1 MTMGEALKDSQI
13 AKLRD
18 IELLTKRYT
27 PQIRKQLHAIDYRL
41 AEYFDSLTTDVD
53 IEFGS
58 EHDRHNRYEL
68 LCGAKFLRMF
78 QTYNFNAKFVRFVI
92 KFREGTWTRKG
103 KMWQYQ
109 SGGLKL
115 PSTSGAK
122 VYRWQPFQVFVLA
135 SVFGFQTWFN
145 THVDADTK
153 PELLPSER
161 VRDGV
166 IWDFRRLINE
176 FIMYGPRKID
186 KTGLS
191 AYIQVIFFLF
201 GDFNSEIYS
210 LAMTQDQSKI
220 LFDRTKFMLAQV
232 SKDQDGNERFRM
244 TQKIVDWKEKY
255 QKDIRN
261 SKIMPLTGGGKA
273 PDGTNTELLDWDEL
287 GSSPYTNGKSDMQ
300 AHINV
305 CQSSM
310 GQRRQPLTF
319 GTTTAG
325 TITTGPF
332 IEKLEVLHKI
342 LEYEHCYEDGTMT
355 PTLAN
360 DGTMCL
366 LLEPDEYERENEQY
380 ILTSHALRR
389 KINPMLGLVVQYD
402 FYEREMEKARNEGGQ
417 KFAECVA
424 KLFNVYQTGRVTHW
438 IKADRIRPLQKTE
451 GRRID
456 DCKFI
461 DEQGRE
467 RWHVFCGMDFS
478 SGDDLFA
485 LTYLAVDWLP
495 SDTMQGR
502 FFVDTDC
509 WVLESVM
516 NDSNNRQLYEQW
528 IAQGW
533 LHKCP
538 GEVFDSMLAIN
549 RIAELVEKGINIYF
563 FGYDPAQ
570 SITPINNLKAWLQTL
585 FQKRG
590 TMSAKDIADMIQ
602 RMVVP
607 VSQTAMTQNPRI
619 GEIEE
624 KMLGKDEWMHFSDNP
639 LWPWCFGN
647 AAIESKGD
655 PPIRRVVK
663 GTGHLGKIDP
673 IHGLLD
679 ALYCFDWS
687 EGKIEK

>member
-1 MTMGEALKDSQI
+1 MGEALKDSQI

-153 PELLPSER
+153 PEMLPSER

-232 SKDQDGNERFRM
+232 SKDIDGGDRFRM

-355 PTLAN
+355 PTLTN

-495 SDTMQGR
+495 SDTMRGR

-679 ALYCFDWS
+679 ALYCFDLG
-687 EGKIEK
+687 EGKVSE

>member
-1 MTMGEALKDSQI
+1 MTQALKDSQI
-13 AKLRD
+13 AKQRD
-18 IELLTKRYT
+18 IDLLRKRYT
-27 PQIRKQLHAIDYRL
+27 TEIRKELNDIDYRL
-41 AEYFDSLTTDVD
+41 AEYFDDLTTNVSTV
-53 IEFGS
+53 FGD
-58 EHDRHNRYEL
+58 ENDRHNRWEVM
-68 LCGAKFLRMF
+68 CGAKFLRMF
-78 QTYNFNAKFVRFVI
+78 RTYNYNKKFVRFVI
-92 KFREGTWTRKG
+92 RFREGTWQRNG
-103 KMWQYQ
+103 KMWRYV

-135 SVFGFQTWFN
+135 AVFGFMAWFN
-145 THVDADTK
+145 THVEAGTK
-153 PELLPSER
+153 PELLTSER
-161 VRDGV
+161 ERDGM

-232 SKDQDGNERFRM
+232 SKDKDGIDRFRM

-255 QKDIRN
+255 QKEMRN
-261 SKIMPLTGGGKA
+261 SKIVPLTGGGKA

-287 GSSPYTNGKSDMQ
+287 GSSPYVNGKSDML

-342 LEYEHCYEDGTMT
+342 LQYEHEYEAGTMT
-355 PTLAN
+355 PTMAN

-366 LLEPDEYERENEQY
+366 LLEPDEYEREDEQY
-380 ILTSHALRR
+380 LLTSHALRR

-424 KLFNVYQTGRVTHW
+424 KLFNVYQSGKVTQWLTG
-438 IKADRIRPLQKTE
+438 DRIRPLQIA
-451 GRRID
+451 RRVT
-456 DCKFI
+456 DCKYQ
-461 DEQGRE
+461 DGWR
-467 RWHVFCGMDFS
+467 VYAGTDFS
-478 SGDDLFA
+478 LGDDLFA
-485 LTYLAVDWLP
+485 ITYLCIDYKRSETPEGHMFADL
-495 SDTMQGR
+495 DA
-502 FFVDTDC
+502 
-509 WVLESVM
+509 WVLEDVLKQSP
-516 NDSNNRQLYEQW
+516 NRPLYEQW
-528 IAQGW
+528 IEQGW
-533 LHKCP
+533 LHVCP
-538 GEVFDSMLAIN
+538 GETFDSMLAMN
-549 RIAELVEKGINIYF
+549 RLGELVEQGIDIVRF
-563 FGYDPAQ
+563 LFDPAQ
-570 SITPINNLKAWLQTL
+570 NRSPINQLKAWLQTL
-585 FQKRG
+585 FQKRNPNV
-590 TMSAKDIADMIQ
+590 SVKELDEVIK

-607 VSQTAMTQNPRI
+607 VSQTAMTLNPIIAHVEDLVKDPARI
-619 GEIEE
+619 
-624 KMLGKDEWMHFSDNP
+624 LLFSMNP
-639 LWPWCFGN
+639 MWSWQFGN
-647 AAIESKGD
+647 CACEVNSSNL
-655 PPIRRVVK
+655 RRIVK
-663 GTGHLGKIDP
+663 GGPRPSHKIDNVMA
-673 IHGLLD
+673 LLD
-679 ALYCFDWS
+679 AMWGFDLD
-687 EGKIEK
+687 EGNISQ

>member
-1 MTMGEALKDSQI
+1 MEETLKDSQL
-13 AKLRD
+13 AKQMDIDLLR
-18 IELLTKRYT
+18 KRYT
-27 PQIRKQLHAIDYRL
+27 PEVRTELNSIDYRL
-41 AEYFDSLTTDVD
+41 AEYFDDLTTNVSVVFAD
-53 IEFGS
+53 EN
-58 EHDRHNRYEL
+58 DRHNRYEL
-68 LCGAKFLRMF
+68 LCAAKFLRLLR
-78 QTYNFNAKFVRFVI
+78 TYNYNKKFVRFVI
-92 KFREGTWTRKG
+92 KLREGTWTRKG
-103 KMWQYQ
+103 KMWKYQ

-115 PSTSGAK
+115 PSTAGAK

-255 QKDIRN
+255 QKEIRN

-342 LEYEHCYEDGTMT
+342 LQYEHEYEAGTMT

-366 LLEPDEYERENEQY
+366 LLEPDEYEREDEQY

-417 KFAECVA
+417 KFSECVA
-424 KLFNVYQTGRVTHW
+424 KLFNVYQTGRVTQW
-438 IKADRIRPLQKTE
+438 IKADRIRLLQKTN

-456 DCKFI
+456 DCRFI

-485 LTYLAVDWLP
+485 LTYMAVDWMP
-495 SDTMQGR
+495 SNTMQGR

-509 WVLESVM
+509 WVLEKTM
-516 NDSNNRQLYEQW
+516 NDSPNRPLYEQW
-528 IAQGW
+528 VAQGC
-533 LHKCP
+533 LHVCP
-538 GEVFDSMLAIN
+538 GEVFDSAYAIN
-549 RIAELVEKGINIYF
+549 RIAELVERGVNIYF

-570 SITPINNLKAWLQTL
+570 SITPINNLKAWLQTI

-590 TMSAKDIADMIQ
+590 TMSSKDIADMIQ
-602 RMVVP
+602 RMVIP
-607 VSQTAMTQNPRI
+607 VSQSGFTQNPRI
-619 GEIEE
+619 GEVEE
-624 KMLGKDEWMHFSDNP
+624 KMLGKDEWMYFSDNP

-655 PPIRRVVK
+655 PPIRRIVK

-679 ALYCFDWS
+679 ALYCFDLS
-687 EGKIEK
+687 EGRIEK

>member
-1 MTMGEALKDSQI
+1 MEEALKYSQI
-13 AKLRD
+13 AKQRD
-18 IELLTKRYT
+18 IDLLRKRYT
-27 PQIRKQLHAIDYRL
+27 PEVRTELNSIDYRL
-41 AEYFDSLTTDVD
+41 AEYFDDLTTNVSVVFAD
-53 IEFGS
+53 EN
-58 EHDRHNRYEL
+58 DRHNRYEL
-68 LCGAKFLRMF
+68 LCAAKFLRLF
-78 QTYNFNAKFVRFVI
+78 RTYNYNKKFVRFVI

-115 PSTSGAK
+115 PSTAGAK
-122 VYRWQPFQVFVLA
+122 VYRWQPFQIFVLA

-161 VRDGV
+161 VRDDV

-220 LFDRTKFMLAQV
+220 LFDRTKFMLGQV

-255 QKDIRN
+255 QKEIRN

-342 LEYEHCYEDGTMT
+342 LGYEHEYEAGTMT

-366 LLEPDEYERENEQY
+366 LLEPDEYEREDEQY

-424 KLFNVYQTGRVTHW
+424 KLFNVYQTG
-438 IKADRIRPLQKTE
+438 KAKDWLKPEEIRAIQIP
-451 GRRID
+451 RRID
-456 DCKFI
+456 DCTE
-461 DEQGRE
+461 DEGWE
-467 RWHVFCGMDFS
+467 VTVGSDFS
-478 SGDDLFA
+478 KGDDLNGNS
-485 LTYLAVDWLP
+485 YLAKRWRDDLQEYEYFADMDAYMSEAAV
-495 SDTMQGR
+495 
-502 FFVDTDC
+502 
-509 WVLESVM
+509 
-516 NDSNNRQLYEQW
+516 NDSPIRELLLKW
-528 IAQGW
+528 AADGW
-533 LHKCP
+533 LHIVP
-538 GEVFDSMLAIN
+538 GKTFDPAVAVN
-549 RIAELVEKGINIYF
+549 RIVELDQKEINF
-563 FGYDPAQ
+563 FGFGYDPYNAKTVINALSQWLVDIGLDPKALIIPVRQNFATYSPAVKEFDYMIHRGIQ
-570 SITPINNLKAWLQTL
+570 SPDGKVIPNP
-585 FQKRG
+585 
-590 TMSAKDIADMIQ
+590 MIHL
-602 RMVVP
+602 
-607 VSQTAMTQNPRI
+607 S
-619 GEIEE
+619 G
-624 KMLGKDEWMHFSDNP
+624 NP
-639 LWPWCFGN
+639 LWPWEFGN
-647 AAIESKGD
+647 CQLAESTDGMENLK
-655 PPIRRVVK
+655 PVK
-663 GTGHLGKIDP
+663 ATASASCKVDNIQM
-673 IHGLLD
+673 LLS
-679 ALYCFDWS
+679 ALILHDQLDT
-687 EGKIEK
+687 K

>member
-1 MTMGEALKDSQI
+1 MEKELKDSQI

-78 QTYNFNAKFVRFVI
+78 KTYNFNAKFVRFVI
-92 KFREGTWTRKG
+92 KFREGAWQREGKTWR
-103 KMWQYQ
+103 YQ

-122 VYRWQPFQVFVLA
+122 VYRWQPFQIFVLA

-153 PELLPSER
+153 PELLSSER

-232 SKDQDGNERFRM
+232 SKDQDGCERFRM

-255 QKDIRN
+255 QKEIRN

-342 LEYEHCYEDGTMT
+342 LEYEHFYEDGTMT

-424 KLFNVYQTGRVTHW
+424 KLFNIYQTGRMTKW
-438 IKADRIRPLQKTE
+438 ITGDRIRPLQVQK
-451 GRRID
+451 RIT
-456 DCKFI
+456 DCHYQ
-461 DEQGRE
+461 DGWR
-467 RWHVFCGMDFS
+467 VFVGLDFS
-478 SGDDLFA
+478 LGDDLYA
-485 LTYLAVDWLP
+485 MVTLGVNYTP
-495 SDTMQGR
+495 SDTMRGR
-502 FFVDTDC
+502 FFADAVA
-509 WVLESVM
+509 WVLEKTMKESP
-516 NDSNNRQLYEQW
+516 NRPLYEEW
-528 IAQGW
+528 VRQGW
-533 LHKCP
+533 LYVCP
-538 GEVFDSMLAIN
+538 GEVFDSMLSINQLAAIDD
-549 RIAELVEKGINIYF
+549 RQDIDIRF

-570 SITPINNLKAWLQTL
+570 SIQPINQLKAWLQTIL
-585 FQKRG
+585 QKKNPQA
-590 TMSAKDIADMIQ
+590 TAADIASVIQ
-602 RMVVP
+602 QMVVP
-607 VSQTAMTQNPRI
+607 VSQTALTQNPRI
-619 GEIEE
+619 AELESMILDKEPWIE
-624 KMLGKDEWMHFSDNP
+624 FSMSP

-647 AAIESKGD
+647 CAAEVSSSD
-655 PPIRRVVK
+655 LRRIVK
-663 GTGHLGKIDP
+663 GGPQPTHKIDLV
-673 IHGLLD
+673 HALLD
-679 ALYCFDWS
+679 ALYGFDLAEGRVS
-687 EGKIEK
+687 E

>member
-1 MTMGEALKDSQI
+1 MPESLKDSQL
-13 AKLRD
+13 AKQRD
-18 IELLTKRYT
+18 IELLRRRYT
-27 PQIRKQLHAIDYRL
+27 PEVRKELGSIDYRL
-41 AEYFDSLTTDVD
+41 ADYFDDLTQNVSVV
-53 IEFGS
+53 FGD
-58 EHDRHNRYEL
+58 ENDRHNRYEL
-68 LCGAKFLRMF
+68 LCAAKFLRLY
-78 QTYNFNAKFVRFVI
+78 QTYNFNKKFVRFVI
-92 KFREGTWTRKG
+92 KFREGTWTRRG
-103 KMWQYQ
+103 KTWQYV

-115 PSTSGAK
+115 PSTAGAK
-122 VYRWQPFQVFVLA
+122 VYRWQPFQIFVLA

-255 QKDIRN
+255 QKEIRN

-342 LEYEHCYEDGTMT
+342 LQYEHEYEAGTMT

-424 KLFNVYQTGRVTHW
+424 KLFNVYQTGRVTKW
-438 IKADRIRPLQKTE
+438 ITGDQMRPLQTD
-451 GRRID
+451 RRID
-456 DCKFI
+456 DCTK
-461 DEQGRE
+461 DQG
-467 RWHVFCGMDFS
+467 WVVFTGLDFS
-478 SGDDLFA
+478 LGGDWNGPGWLAARRHPSGRGTEFFA
-485 LTYLAVDWLP
+485 
-495 SDTMQGR
+495 
-502 FFVDTDC
+502 DC
-509 WVLESVM
+509 DVWISEEEY
-516 NDSNNRQLYEQW
+516 NDSPLSPLYEQW
-528 IAQGW
+528 VKGGW
-533 LHKCP
+533 MHVSHGKTFQP
-538 GEVFDSMLAIN
+538 
-549 RIAELVEKGINIYF
+549 ELFVGRLDELIKKGVQFMF
-563 FGYDPAQ
+563 FGYDKYK
-570 SITPINNLKAWLQTL
+570 SKVPINVLKSYLQATL
-585 FQKRG
+585 G
-590 TMSAKDIADMIQ
+590 IQ
-602 RMVVP
+602 NPEPYVQV
-607 VSQTAMTQNPRI
+607 VSQLNSEFNGPTEDLYNIMFAPVPFISYSN
-619 GEIEE
+619 
-624 KMLGKDEWMHFSDNP
+624 SP
-639 LWPWCFGN
+639 LWPFCFNN
-647 AAIESKGD
+647 AMLETDNRENKR
-655 PPIRRVVK
+655 PVK
-663 GTGHLGKIDP
+663 ANQSASCKIDP
-673 IHGLLD
+673 IQCIIMALD
-679 ALYCFDWS
+679 LYERY
-687 EGKIEK
+687 EGARQ

>member
-1 MTMGEALKDSQI
+1 MPEALKDSQL
-13 AKLRD
+13 AKQRD
-18 IELLTKRYT
+18 IDLLRRRYT
-27 PQIRKQLHAIDYRL
+27 PEVRKELSSIDYRL
-41 AEYFDSLTTDVD
+41 AEYFDDLTTNVSVV
-53 IEFGS
+53 FGD
-58 EHDRHNRYEL
+58 ENDRHNRYEL
-68 LCGAKFLRMF
+68 LCAAKFLRLY
-78 QTYNFNAKFVRFVI
+78 QTYNFNKKFVRFVI
-92 KFREGTWTRKG
+92 RFREGVWTRRG

-115 PSTSGAK
+115 PSTAGAK
-122 VYRWQPFQVFVLA
+122 VYRWQPFQIFVLA

-153 PELLPSER
+153 PDLLPSER

-220 LFDRTKFMLAQV
+220 LFDRAKFMLGQV
-232 SKDQDGNERFRM
+232 SRDQDGNERFRM

-342 LEYEHCYEDGTMT
+342 LQYEHAYEDGTMQ

-424 KLFNVYQTGRVTHW
+424 KLFNVYQTGRVTKW
-438 IKADRIRPLQKTE
+438 ITGDQMRPLQTD
-451 GRRID
+451 RRID
-456 DCKFI
+456 DCTK
-461 DEQGRE
+461 DQG
-467 RWHVFCGMDFS
+467 WVVFTGLDFS
-478 SGDDLFA
+478 LGGDWNGPGWLAARRHPSGRGTEFFA
-485 LTYLAVDWLP
+485 
-495 SDTMQGR
+495 
-502 FFVDTDC
+502 DC
-509 WVLESVM
+509 DVWISEEEY
-516 NDSNNRQLYEQW
+516 NDSPLSPLYEQW
-528 IAQGW
+528 VKGGW
-533 LHKCP
+533 MHVSHGKTFQP
-538 GEVFDSMLAIN
+538 
-549 RIAELVEKGINIYF
+549 ELFVGRLDELIKKGVQFMF
-563 FGYDPAQ
+563 FGYDKYK
-570 SITPINNLKAWLQTL
+570 SKVPINVLKSYLQATL
-585 FQKRG
+585 G
-590 TMSAKDIADMIQ
+590 IQ
-602 RMVVP
+602 NPEPYVQV
-607 VSQTAMTQNPRI
+607 VSQLNSEFNGPTEDLYNIMFAPVPFI
-619 GEIEE
+619 S
-624 KMLGKDEWMHFSDNP
+624 FSNSP
-639 LWPWCFGN
+639 LWPFCFNN
-647 AAIESKGD
+647 AMLETDNRENKR
-655 PPIRRVVK
+655 PVK
-663 GTGHLGKIDP
+663 ANQSASCKIDP
-673 IHGLLD
+673 IQCIIMALD
-679 ALYCFDWS
+679 LYERY
-687 EGKIEK
+687 EGARQ

>member
-1 MTMGEALKDSQI
+1 MPEPLKDSQL
-13 AKLRD
+13 AKQRD
-18 IELLTKRYT
+18 IDLLRKRYT
-27 PQIRKQLHAIDYRL
+27 PEVRKELHSIDYRL
-41 AEYFDSLTTDVD
+41 AEYFDDLTTNVSVV
-53 IEFGS
+53 FGD
-58 EHDRHNRYEL
+58 ENDRHNRYEL
-68 LCGAKFLRMF
+68 LCAAKFLRLF
-78 QTYNFNAKFVRFVI
+78 QTYNFNKKFVRFVI
-92 KFREGTWTRKG
+92 RFREGTWTRRG

-115 PSTSGAK
+115 PSTAGAK
-122 VYRWQPFQVFVLA
+122 VYRWCNFQIFVLA

-191 AYIQVIFFLF
+191 AYIQVIFFIF

-220 LFDRTKFMLAQV
+220 LFDRAKFMLAQV
-232 SKDQDGNERFRM
+232 SRDQDGNERFRM
-244 TQKIVDWKEKY
+244 TQNIVDWKKRY

-261 SKIMPLTGGGKA
+261 SKIMPLTCGGKA

-325 TITTGPF
+325 VITTGPF
-332 IEKLEVLHKI
+332 IEKLEVMHKI
-342 LEYEHCYEDGTMT
+342 LQQEHAYEDGTMH
-355 PTLAN
+355 PTLAG

-424 KLFNVYQTGRVTHW
+424 KLFNVYQSGKIQEW
-438 IKADRIRPLQKTE
+438 IRAEQIRPLQ
-451 GRRID
+451 RDMRID
-456 DCKFI
+456 DCTKDKGWVIFT
-461 DEQGRE
+461 GL
-467 RWHVFCGMDFS
+467 DFS
-478 SGDDLFA
+478 QGDDLHTA
-485 LTYLAVDWLP
+485 AYLAARKHP
-495 SDTMQGR
+495 SGR
-502 FFVDTDC
+502 GTEFFADCDC
-509 WVLESVM
+509 WVKESTAEK
-516 NDSNNRQLYEQW
+516 SAIRPLYEQW
-528 IAQGW
+528 EKDGW
-533 LHKCP
+533 LHYSP
-538 GEVFDSMLAIN
+538 GQIFEPSLYAQ
-549 RIAELVEKGINIYF
+549 RLGELFGKGCQFMYW
-563 FGYDPAQ
+563 GYDKYK
-570 SITPINNLKAWLQTL
+570 SKDPINTLKAFLQSVM
-585 FQKRG
+585 KV
-590 TMSAKDIADMIQ
+590 ANPDPYIQ
-602 RMVVP
+602 V
-607 VSQTAMTQNPRI
+607 VSQLNSEFDGPTDDLYKAMFAPVPFI
-619 GEIEE
+619 S
-624 KMLGKDEWMHFSDNP
+624 FSNSP
-639 LWPWCFGN
+639 LWPFCFGN
-647 AAIESKGD
+647 AVLEIDGRGNKR
-655 PPIRRVVK
+655 PVK
-663 GTGHLGKIDP
+663 RAQTDSCKIDP
-673 IHGLLD
+673 VQSIIMALD
-679 ALYCFDWS
+679 LYERY
-687 EGKIEK
+687 EGMNH

>member
-1 MTMGEALKDSQI
+1 MTQALKDSQI
-13 AKLRD
+13 AKQRD
-18 IELLTKRYT
+18 IDLLRKRYT
-27 PQIRKQLHAIDYRL
+27 AEIRRELNDIDYRL
-41 AEYFDSLTTDVD
+41 AEYFDDLTTNVSTV
-53 IEFGS
+53 FGD
-58 EHDRHNRYEL
+58 ENDRHNRWEVM
-68 LCGAKFLRMF
+68 CGAKFLRMF
-78 QTYNFNAKFVRFVI
+78 RTYNYNKKFVRFVI
-92 KFREGTWTRKG
+92 RFREGTWQRNG
-103 KMWQYQ
+103 KMWRYV

-135 SVFGFQTWFN
+135 AVFGFMAWFN
-145 THVDADTK
+145 THVEAGTK
-153 PELLPSER
+153 PDLLSSER
-161 VRDGV
+161 ERDGM

-232 SKDQDGNERFRM
+232 SKDKDGIDRFRM

-255 QKDIRN
+255 QKEMRN
-261 SKIMPLTGGGKA
+261 SKIVPLTGGGKA

-287 GSSPYTNGKSDMQ
+287 GSSPYVNGKSDML

-342 LEYEHCYEDGTMT
+342 LQYEHDYEDGTRT
-355 PTLAN
+355 PTMAN

-366 LLEPDEYERENEQY
+366 LLEPDEYECDDEQY
-380 ILTSHALRR
+380 LLTSHALRR

-424 KLFNVYQTGRVTHW
+424 KLFNVYQSGKVTQWLTG
-438 IKADRIRPLQKTE
+438 DRIRPLQIP
-451 GRRID
+451 RRVT
-456 DCKFI
+456 DCKYQ
-461 DEQGRE
+461 DGWR
-467 RWHVFCGMDFS
+467 VFTGLDFS
-478 SGDDLFA
+478 HGDDLFA
-485 LTYLAVDWLP
+485 LTYLCVDYKRSETPEGHL
-495 SDTMQGR
+495 
-502 FFVDTDC
+502 FADC
-509 WVLESVM
+509 DAWVLEKTMKNSP
-516 NDSNNRQLYEQW
+516 NQPLYEQW
-528 IAQGW
+528 IAAGW
-533 LHKCP
+533 LHVCP
-538 GEVFDSMLAIN
+538 GEVFDSMLAMN
-549 RIAELVEKGINIYF
+549 RLGELVDSGVDIVT
-563 FGYDPAQ
+563 FGFDPAQ
-570 SITPINNLKAWLQTL
+570 NRSPINQLKAWLQTL
-585 FQKRG
+585 FQKRNPNV
-590 TMSAKDIADMIQ
+590 SVKELDEVIK

-607 VSQTAMTQNPRI
+607 VSQTAMTLNPIISHVEDLVKDPARI
-619 GEIEE
+619 LLFSENPMWSWQFGCCACEISSSN
-624 KMLGKDEWMHFSDNP
+624 LRR
-639 LWPWCFGN
+639 
-647 AAIESKGD
+647 IIKGG
-655 PPIRRVVK
+655 PIPS
-663 GTGHLGKIDP
+663 HKIDNVMA
-673 IHGLLD
+673 LLD
-679 ALYCFDWS
+679 AMWCFDLS
-687 EGKIEK
+687 EGQVSE

>member
-1 MTMGEALKDSQI
+1 MEETLKDSQI
-13 AKLRD
+13 AKQRHIDLLR
-18 IELLTKRYT
+18 KRYT
-27 PQIRKQLHAIDYRL
+27 PEVRTELNSIDYRL
-41 AEYFDSLTTDVD
+41 AEYFDDLTTNVSVVFAD
-53 IEFGS
+53 EN
-58 EHDRHNRYEL
+58 DRHNANEL
-68 LCGAKFLRMF
+68 LCAAKFLRLF
-78 QTYNFNAKFVRFVI
+78 RTYNYNKKFVRFVI
-92 KFREGTWTRKG
+92 KLREGTWTRKG
-103 KMWQYQ
+103 KMWKYQ

-115 PSTSGAK
+115 PSTAGAK

-153 PELLPSER
+153 PDLLPSER
-161 VRDGV
+161 VRDNV

-255 QKDIRN
+255 QKEIRN

-342 LEYEHCYEDGTMT
+342 LQYEHEYEAGTMT

-366 LLEPDEYERENEQY
+366 LLEPDEYEREDEQY

-424 KLFNVYQTGRVTHW
+424 KLFNVYQTG
-438 IKADRIRPLQKTE
+438 KAKDWLKPEEIRAIQIP
-451 GRRID
+451 RRID
-456 DCKFI
+456 DCTAA
-461 DEQGRE
+461 QGWE
-467 RWHVFCGMDFS
+467 VTVGSDFS
-478 SGDDLFA
+478 KGDDLNGNS
-485 LTYLAVDWLP
+485 YLAKRWREDLQEYEYFADMDAYMSEAAV
-495 SDTMQGR
+495 
-502 FFVDTDC
+502 
-509 WVLESVM
+509 
-516 NDSNNRQLYEQW
+516 NDSPIRELLLKW
-528 IAQGW
+528 AADGW
-533 LHKCP
+533 LHIVP
-538 GEVFDSMLAIN
+538 GKTFDPAVAVN
-549 RIAELVEKGINIYF
+549 RIVELDQKEINF
-563 FGYDPAQ
+563 FGFGYDPYNAKTVINALSQWLVDIGLDPKALIIPVRQNFATYTPVVKEFDYMIHRGIQ
-570 SITPINNLKAWLQTL
+570 SPDGKVIPNPMIHL
-585 FQKRG
+585 
-590 TMSAKDIADMIQ
+590 SA
-602 RMVVP
+602 
-607 VSQTAMTQNPRI
+607 
-619 GEIEE
+619 
-624 KMLGKDEWMHFSDNP
+624 NP
-639 LWPWCFGN
+639 LWPWEFGN
-647 AAIESKGD
+647 CQLAESTDGYENLK
-655 PPIRRVVK
+655 PVK
-663 GTGHLGKIDP
+663 ATASASCKVDNVQM
-673 IHGLLD
+673 LLS
-679 ALYCFDWS
+679 ALILHDQLDVN
-687 EGKIEK
+687 K

>member
-1 MTMGEALKDSQI
+1 MAETLKDSQI
-13 AKLRD
+13 AKQRD
-18 IELLTKRYT
+18 IDLLRKRYT
-27 PQIRKQLHAIDYRL
+27 PEVRTELNSIDYRL
-41 AEYFDSLTTDVD
+41 AEYFDDLTQNVSVVFAD
-53 IEFGS
+53 EN
-58 EHDRHNRYEL
+58 DRHNRYEL
-68 LCGAKFLRMF
+68 LCAAKFLRLF
-78 QTYNFNAKFVRFVI
+78 RTYNYNKKFVRFVI

-103 KMWQYQ
+103 RMWQYQ

-115 PSTSGAK
+115 PSTAGAK

-161 VRDGV
+161 VRDGM

-255 QKDIRN
+255 QKEIRN

-332 IEKLEVLHKI
+332 IEKFEVLHKI
-342 LEYEHCYEDGTMT
+342 LQYEHEYEAGTMT

-366 LLEPDEYERENEQY
+366 LLEPDEYEREDEQY

-424 KLFNVYQTGRVTHW
+424 KLFNVYSSGHVQEW
-438 IKADRIRPLQKTE
+438 IKAEQVRTLQTDIRVDQCTALDGWVTF
-451 GRRID
+451 G
-456 DCKFI
+456 
-461 DEQGRE
+461 GL
-467 RWHVFCGMDFS
+467 DFS
-478 SGDDLFA
+478 QGDDLHTA
-485 LTYLAVDWLP
+485 AWLSARRHP
-495 SDTMQGR
+495 SGR
-502 FFVDTDC
+502 GTQFHADCDC
-509 WVLESVM
+509 WIKQDTLERSPI
-516 NDSNNRQLYEQW
+516 RPLYEQW
-528 IAQGW
+528 IKDGW
-533 LHKCP
+533 LHVSEGK
-538 GEVFDSMLAIN
+538 VFQPSLFITRLDEIMK
-549 RIAELVEKGINIYF
+549 KGVQFMY
-563 FGYDPAQ
+563 FGYDKYQ
-570 SITPINNLKAWLQTL
+570 SKDPINTLKAY
-585 FQKRG
+585 FQSVMK
-590 TMSAKDIADMIQ
+590 IANPDPYIQ
-602 RMVVP
+602 V
-607 VSQTAMTQNPRI
+607 VSQLNSEFNAPTDDLYAAMFAPVPFIT
-619 GEIEE
+619 
-624 KMLGKDEWMHFSDNP
+624 FSMSP
-639 LWPWCFGN
+639 LWPFCFGN
-647 AAIESKGD
+647 AVLEIDNRGNKR
-655 PPIRRVVK
+655 PVK
-663 GTGHLGKIDP
+663 RSQSDACKIDP
-673 IHGLLD
+673 VQAIIMALD
-679 ALYCFDWS
+679 LYERY
-687 EGKIEK
+687 EGMNH